1 MFGGRYDPLALTSAA
16 KTNILDRFR
25 KRQREPESDSESE
38 DNNEENNDDMED
50 SSSSDDDAMDVDE
63 DEVEVNAKDPID
75 ETNDASSSEATSSSS
90 SESSESSES
99 ESLESDSDSDS
110 ESEATTNTDPIDIP
124 LKHQHI
130 LNKFHQAAAQ
140 STQEADDIEED
151 EPEPEVELAPLE
163 PMPQPALPRD
173 KKLHTVKLQANL
185 DWLTEAHYVDPSRT
199 VAFKDLGVSEN
210 TTKNLAK
217 MGFTEAFSVQVA
229 VLEHFA
235 SLKLVVPRPDV
246 KGDLL
251 VNAATGSGK
260 TLAYTV
266 PIVELLQSRVVPRVR
281 AVVIVPTKPLINQV
295 VLTFTAVAKGTS
307 LSVLAL
313 KTERSLKEEAAKITT
328 NCPDIIVL
336 TPGRLVEH
344 LQLKVLDLL
353 TVQYLVI
360 DEADRLLNQSFQN
373 WAHVV
378 TESVTTTA
386 NVARSFTH
394 IPVVKMVFSATLT
407 SDAGKLAVLNFQK
420 PHLLVVNDAQELV
433 NEMFSVPATLA
444 EQWLHL
450 GLAKLAFKPWVL
462 AKYLIATNATHNTLV
477 FCKSNDASL
486 RLAKLLAMVLAT
498 MGSTTAVGY
507 INLTNNK
514 AQQRKQVLDGFS
526 AGTTGIL
533 VTTDLFARGIDIL
546 SIRTVVNYDL
556 PNSSREYVH
565 RVGRTARAGQAG
577 TALLMTFGKGEQKWF
592 KSLMSDISRKQPV
605 ADDIEVP
612 LMTSED
618 TKVYEATVEQF
629 KRLVRG
635 QEKD

>member
-1 MFGGRYDPLALTSAA
+1 MFGGRYDPSASTPAA

-38 DNNEENNDDMED
+38 DNNDNNEENNDDKED

-63 DEVEVNAKDPID
+63 DEVEVKAKDPIE
-75 ETNDASSSEATSSSS
+75 ETKDASSSEATSSSS
-90 SESSESSES
+90 SESSESESSES
-99 ESLESDSDSDS
+99 ESDSDS
-110 ESEATTNTDPIDIP
+110 EATTHTDSIDIP

-140 STQEADDIEED
+140 STQEADEIEED

-185 DWLTEAHYVDPSRT
+185 DWLTQAHYVDPSRT
-199 VAFKDLGVSEN
+199 VAFEDLGVSEN

-235 SLKLVVPRPDV
+235 SLKSVVPRPDV

-266 PIVELLQSRVVPRVR
+266 PIVESLQSRVVPRVR

-295 VLTFTAVAKGTS
+295 VSTFTAVAKGTS

-313 KTERSLKEEAAKITT
+313 KTERSLKEEATKITT
-328 NCPDIIVL
+328 NCPDIIVS

-344 LQLKVLDLL
+344 LQSKVLDLS

-378 TESVTTTA
+378 TESVTTTS

-433 NEMFSVPATLA
+433 NEMFSVPATLT

-450 GLAKLAFKPWVL
+450 GSAKSAFKPWVL
-462 AKYLIATNATHNTLV
+462 AKYLIATNATQNTLV

-507 INLTNNK
+507 INSTNNK

-577 TALLMTFGKGEQKWF
+577 TALSMTFGKGEQKWF

-605 ADDIEVP
+605 ADDVEVP
-612 LMTSED
+612 SMTSED
-618 TKVYEATVEQF
+618 TNVYEATVEQF